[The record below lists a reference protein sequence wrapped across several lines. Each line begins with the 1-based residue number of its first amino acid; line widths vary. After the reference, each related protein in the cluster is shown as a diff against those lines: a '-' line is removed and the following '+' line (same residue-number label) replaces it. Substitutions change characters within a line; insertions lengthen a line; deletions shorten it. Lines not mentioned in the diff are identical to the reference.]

1 MEKLSEKVGLFGA
14 IRNLFRYHS
23 TFSGRSSRSEYWYLW
38 LAGLII
44 YVLYIVTAIF
54 GESLVDL
61 ADYPIP
67 SFVVSVIFFLVL
79 AVLVVPNL
87 SIMSRRLRDGG
98 ISPYFMFFLLLPVL
112 GWLALFVMM
121 MFPSKPTT
129 T

>member
-44 YVLYIVTAIF
+44 QVLYTVTALF

-98 ISPYFMFFLLLPVL
+98 ISPYFLFFLLLPVL

>member
-14 IRNLFRYHS
+14 FRNLFRYHS

-44 YVLYIVTAIF
+44 QVLYIVTAIF

>member
-44 YVLYIVTAIF
+44 QVLYTVTALF

>member
-44 YVLYIVTAIF
+44 QVLYTVTALF

-67 SFVVSVIFFLVL
+67 FLVVSVIFFLVL
-79 AVLVVPNL
+79 AALVVPNL

-98 ISPYFMFFLLLPVL
+98 ISPYFLFFLLLPVL